1 MQANEIVRAEMQTFV
16 LALISYPE
24 RFAANPRVS
33 FDQYLVSLMVPELI
47 LRPNS
52 DDGKLIIVFCV
63 SRQAV
68 FWQNTG
74 AGPR

>member
-52 DDGKLIIVFCV
+52 DTE
-63 SRQAV
+63 
-68 FWQNTG
+68 N
-74 AGPR
+74 